1 MNWVTDNSFKLQM
14 DGRADGQTF
23 RWMAGW
29 MDKQADMTDIQIST
43 YVCTFVDFFL
53 KLGKWWNV
61 CPTDSH
67 RQTDGPNPSCGYSI
81 RLCTRCPILGWLFWG
96 LWMCLY
102 WRQYSFDQLLDLP
115 FSEHSFG
122 SLLRRGFCVPFTRSS
137 ETNQTLLG
145 VSGFLAFRSRVKLNF
160 ILTVNY
166 DKWTRWLFIYVKFAF
181 LLLVFEKFKTPFQQ
195 ENSLERLFRKST
207 NDFVV

>member
-14 DGRADGQTF
+14 DRRTDVRMDGRLDGQ
-23 RWMAGW
+23 AGGHDRYTNIYIR
-29 MDKQADMTDIQIST
+29 MYI
-43 YVCTFVDFFL
+43 CRFFPL

-145 VSGFLAFRSRVKLNF
+145 LSGFLAFRSRVKLNF

-181 LLLVFEKFKTPFQQ
+181 LLLLLVFEKFKTPFQK

>member
-1 MNWVTDNSFKLQM
+1 
-14 DGRADGQTF
+14 
-23 RWMAGW
+23 
-29 MDKQADMTDIQIST
+29 MTDIQIST

-67 RQTDGPNPSCGYSI
+67 RQTDQI
-81 RLCTRCPILGWLFWG
+81 RLVVIPLGSVLGARYWVGCFGGCECVFIGASIHSINCWICLFWNTH
-96 LWMCLY
+96 LEV
-102 WRQYSFDQLLDLP
+102 SFV
-115 FSEHSFG
+115 EV
-122 SLLRRGFCVPFTRSS
+122 FCVPFTRSS
-137 ETNQTLLG
+137 ETNQSLLG
-145 VSGFLAFRSRVKLNF
+145 LSGFLSFRSRVKLNF

-181 LLLVFEKFKTPFQQ
+181 LLLLVFEKFKTQFQE